1 MIVDTVSIKAS
12 IATYILQRKCV
23 NTITSNV
30 NVKKK
35 KNALTDILNH
45 VGENGCKR
53 GDHCG
58 FMHVTLALKEN
69 QFKCV
74 GCKNTW
80 KDRFTENM

>member
-1 MIVDTVSIKAS
+1 MKVDTVSIKAS
-12 IATYILQRKCV
+12 VATYILQRKCV
-23 NTITSNV
+23 NSITSNV
-30 NVKKK
+30 NMKKT
-35 KNALTDILNH
+35 NALTDILNH

-80 KDRFTENM
+80 KDRYIEIM